1 MFRSRLLVK
10 LLKSMPALFVLAIFL
25 LLTSCTIASEAD
37 VTFVGGRDYYSIAK
51 DSLQSAEES
60 IYMVMYL
67 VSLYSYDK
75 TSQVYNLVSELIKAH
90 KRGIAVRVILDQ
102 NIDFVSGRNINRWM
116 PEGKNA
122 WCFKVLKEV
131 GVDVR
136 YDNLTTYTHAKAI
149 VIDGEIIIMGSS
161 NWSKSAFNKNAE
173 VNLLIK
179 SKDLAEE
186 ILEYFKTIK
195 TDNKA
200 ANAIPI
206 QQSGVPISWRFLE
219 DPKMAG
225 RMLTKHAERALDIY
239 LLLLKDFDGNAG
251 GKITL
256 DYDKV
261 AASLRL
267 SDKMIR
273 TDYRRQI
280 TRILRELE
288 KEYGLIK
295 FEPEFAKDAV
305 VMLLSYEDPVSPYI
319 VPKEWYFQIPDD
331 FWDYGWNNKLS
342 MRAKFCY
349 LINLAYV
356 GISNNNPW
364 WFSSRDVLSK
374 RFNIGKWV
382 ISKGMGELRSL
393 NLIDVSYDTPKD
405 GKYEN
410 MLAKSYKVLPLYDPE
425 WLETEWDR
433 LEVAYSSK
441 ELRKARQYAKIVF
454 KENDP
459 QAVEDILITIKVA
472 GEEPVK
478 KAFNIVAKKRTDNA
492 KRCYAYV
499 KGILRMQQK

>member
-1 MFRSRLLVK
+1 MFKSVK
-10 LLKSMPALFVLAIFL
+10 TKKLTPALILLAIFL
-25 LLTSCTIASEAD
+25 LFIPHAVATEAD

-51 DSLQSAEES
+51 NSLQSAEES
-60 IYMVMYL
+60 IYMVMYQ

-75 TSQVYNLVSELIKAH
+75 TSRVYNLVSELIKAH
-90 KRGIAVRVILDQ
+90 KRGVVVRVVLDQ
-102 NIDFVSGRNINRWM
+102 NIDFVSGRNINQWM
-116 PEGKNA
+116 PEGKNV
-122 WCFKVLKEV
+122 WCFKVFKEA

-149 VIDGEIIIMGSS
+149 VIDSEIIIMGSS

-173 VNLLIK
+173 VNLSIK
-179 SKDLAEE
+179 SKDLAGE

-195 TDNKA
+195 TDDKA
-200 ANAIPI
+200 TNAIPI
-206 QQSGVPISWRFLE
+206 QQNGVPVFWEFLE
-219 DPKMAG
+219 NSKLAG
-225 RMLTKHAERALDIY
+225 RMLTKHAERALDLY
-239 LLLLKDFDGNAG
+239 LLLLKDFDGNAE
-251 GKITL
+251 GKIAL

-261 AASLRL
+261 AVSLGL
-267 SDKMIR
+267 KDKMTR

-280 TRILRELE
+280 ARILRELE
-288 KEYGLIK
+288 KEYDLTK
-295 FEPEFAKDAV
+295 FEPEFAKDAIV
-305 VMLLSYEDPVSPYI
+305 TLLSYEDPASPYA
-319 VPKEWYFQIPDD
+319 VPEDRYFQIPDE
-331 FWDYGWNNKLS
+331 FWGYGWNNKLS

-356 GISNNNPW
+356 CRSNNNPW

-433 LEVAYSSK
+433 LEVAYGSK
-441 ELRKARQYAKIVF
+441 EFRKARQYAKIVF

-459 QAVEDILITIKVA
+459 QVVEDILITIKVA

-478 KAFNIVAKKRTDNA
+478 KAFSVVAKKRTDNA

-499 KGILRMQQK
+499 KGILANLQE